1 MSDAHS
7 SLRTFLLLL
16 FPLQRRL
23 IAKFDPE
30 LSRHLDG
37 HGLGSSLYGLR
48 WITTLMSREFPI
60 PAVCRIWDTLFADPQ
75 RFDFLTTFSIAV
87 VRSARDK
94 LLTLNQ
100 ARRRR
105 CRCSC
110 VLRLVGWLAVGTPV
124 PSVSSSSL
132 LLFVRMDV
140 PENSQMDCVELLN
153 NSSFNDLPLTSNL
166 DVWKVFDEVRDGQS
180 IFCDTALHCT
190 ARRGTARGAKRS
202 WIRLQFLVFR

>member
-1 MSDAHS
+1 MTIE
-7 SLRTFLLLL
+7 SLRH
-16 FPLQRRL
+16 RL
-23 IAKFDPE
+23 ITKFDPE

-60 PAVCRIWDTLFADPQ
+60 PAVCRIWDTLFADPR

-100 ARRRR
+100 ARWQ
-105 CRCSC
+105 CSRFRLRGPC
-110 VLRLVGWLAVGTPV
+110 VLCLAPLIVA
-124 PSVSSSSL
+124 
-132 LLFVRMDV
+132 VRV
-140 PENSQMDCVELLN
+140 AGVVLGVCLKSQMDCVELLN

-166 DVWKVFDEVRDGQS
+166 DVWKVFDEVRDANIVRQ
-180 IFCDTALHCT
+180 
-190 ARRGTARGAKRS
+190 
-202 WIRLQFLVFR
+202 